1 MLRGFLYTL
10 IAISKPESSTFKLD
24 YSDEQVLIQQL
35 LKRDNQAYRYAVQ
48 SYQKSMQYVAK
59 SIVGT
64 AIADEIVQDAWLSVI
79 KALPK
84 FEGRSSLKTW
94 ILRIVSNSAKSRLRK
109 ESRQF
114 AAGDAADLEILSNAP
129 NDRFNE
135 SGHWSNPPKHWD
147 INSPEALIA
156 SDELRD
162 IVKHTIEK
170 LPALQQ
176 SIITLRDMECIGMEE
191 ICKIL
196 EISESNSRVLL
207 HRARTKIW
215 QAIDKHQGK
224 ENVEL

>member
-1 MLRGFLYTL
+1 M
-10 IAISKPESSTFKLD
+10 AD
-24 YSDEQVLIQQL
+24 YSDEQTLIRQL
-35 LKRDNQAYRYAVQ
+35 ISGDEAAYRYVVK
-48 SYQKSMQYVAK
+48 SYQASMQYVAR
-59 SIVGT
+59 SIVGSS
-64 AIADEIVQDAWLSVI
+64 IADEIVQDAWLSVV

-114 AAGDAADLEILSNAP
+114 AAGDAADLEAMSSLP
-129 NDRFNE
+129 HETFNDK
-135 SGHWSNPPKHWD
+135 GGWADPPKHWD
-147 INSPEALIA
+147 IDSPDALIA
-156 SDELRD
+156 SEELNE
-162 IVKHTIEK
+162 IVRHTMDK
-170 LPALQQ
+170 LPPLQQ
-176 SIITLRDMECIGMEE
+176 SIIMLREMEGLSMEN